1 MTGIDMIHGVESR
14 STWEDDP
21 TLTIPVTSGV
31 GRGPTSV
38 AAFDAALRAA
48 GVANF
53 NLIRLS
59 SVIPTGAAVQIAVDP
74 EPTPPAGGWGDRLY
88 VVYADARATEPG
100 QVAAACVGWVQNP
113 DDGSGL
119 FVEVE
124 GHDEAVVRQEVTD
137 SLHAM
142 TVARDLAAG
151 PPVLLSRS
159 VRCEGEPVCA
169 LVIAPF
175 TSEAWR

>member
-1 MTGIDMIHGVESR
+1 MTSIDLTKGAEAGA
-14 STWEDDP
+14 WLDDP
-21 TLTIPVTSGV
+21 TLTITVVSGV
-31 GRGPTSV
+31 GRGPTPV

-59 SVIPTGAAVQIAVDP
+59 SVIPTGAAVELAVDP
-74 EPTPPAGGWGDRLY
+74 IASAPAGGWGDRLY

-100 QVAAACVGWVQNP
+100 QTAAACVGWVQDP
-113 DDGSGL
+113 TDGSGL

-124 GHDEAVVRQEVTD
+124 GHDEAVVRREVTD

-142 TVARDLAAG
+142 TVARGLRTG
-151 PPVLLSRS
+151 PPVLVSRS
-159 VRCEGEPVCA
+159 IRCEGEPVCA

-175 TSEAWR
+175 TSEAWV